1 MRSIYIGTVI
11 VLAVFGLVAWQ
22 FDTTTPA
29 EPAHVETMI
38 AEKTEIALPPAGP
51 SKGVTEP
58 VKPQNMRE
66 LQQQYDNYYT
76 LALELL
82 QRARAGDG
90 ESQYAL
96 SNLIEFCQGVV
107 GIAGFFPNEDDEVRQ
122 LLAFDL
128 SDAEKNKLEHAFNEK
143 NKCAEFAN
151 FGFDHLN
158 DEYDPKAFN
167 FPLNAYWHLRAYQN
181 GVDEAATWMLAIHH
195 LGGPKLPEDE
205 LARAKEMVKR
215 TIAKP
220 TLQTM
225 DHLGGAFLSN
235 RLMPF
240 ILHQLKLEP
249 GFYTESD
256 QMVFDY
262 SAHNMKLC
270 LQAKYQTKT
279 GVNASFDCA
288 DQIYRYGT
296 LAENLAPE
304 IKAETAKFIQAWK
317 KGDYEAAGFEGLA
330 QYVDAP

>member
-1 MRSIYIGTVI
+1 MRSIYIGAVI

-51 SKGVTEP
+51 SKGV
-58 VKPQNMRE
+58 
-66 LQQQYDNYYT
+66 
-76 LALELL
+76 
-82 QRARAGDG
+82 
-90 ESQYAL
+90 
-96 SNLIEFCQGVV
+96 V

-122 LLAFDL
+122 LLAFNL

-158 DEYDPKAFN
+158 DEYDPKAID
-167 FPLNAYWHLRAYQN
+167 FPIDGYWHLRAYQS
-181 GVDEAATWMLAIHH
+181 GVDEAATWMLAMHH
-195 LGGPKLPEDE
+195 HGAIKIPEDE
-205 LARAKEMVKR
+205 LIRAKAMVKR

-225 DHLGGAFLSN
+225 DHLGGVFISH
-235 RLMPF
+235 RFMPF

-249 GFYTESD
+249 GFYAESD
-256 QMVFDY
+256 QMVFDH
-262 SAHNMKLC
+262 SGHNFKLC
-270 LQAKYQTKT
+270 LQLKYQAKT
-279 GVNASFDCA
+279 GTDSSYDCA
-288 DQIYRYGT
+288 DLFYRYGSNP
-296 LAENLAPE
+296 LHLAPE
-304 IKAETAKFIQAWK
+304 IEAETAKFIQAWK

-330 QYVDAP
+330 QYVGE

>member
-1 MRSIYIGTVI
+1 MRSIYIGAVI

-22 FDTTTPA
+22 FAPTANA
-29 EPAHVETMI
+29 EFAYIESKI
-38 AEKTEIALPPAGP
+38 AEKAKPSLPPAGV

-58 VKPQNMRE
+58 VKPQSMRE

-96 SNLIEFCQGVV
+96 SNLIVFCR
-107 GIAGFFPNEDDEVRQ
+107 AELSTNEFFPNDDDEAKQ

-128 SDAEKNKLEHAFNEK
+128 SDAEKNKLEHTSKEK
-143 NKCAEFAN
+143 NKCAEFAH

-158 DEYDPKAFN
+158 DEYDPKEFD
-167 FPLNAYWHLRAYQN
+167 FPLNAYWHLRAYQS
-181 GVDEAATWMLAIHH
+181 GVDEAATWILGINN
-195 LGGPKLPEDE
+195 LGGTKLPEDE

-220 TLQTM
+220 TLQSM
-225 DHLGGAFLSN
+225 DHLGGVFLSH
-235 RLMPF
+235 RFMPF

-249 GFYTESD
+249 GFYAESD

-279 GVNASFDCA
+279 GVNASYDCA

-296 LAENLAPE
+296 LADNLAPE
-304 IKAETAKFIQAWK
+304 IEAETAKFIQAWK